1 MSIEENLIGVA
12 VGGVIG
18 FASAIGMEA
27 LKRFWESRDE
37 KKRIS
42 RLLELLYEEVEQLA
56 ELLEIDLGMVESDEL
71 EFVVEFGRGK
81 EDYDGKLLSAI
92 SRLKNNRT
100 IYESQASR
108 LLDLPGYLPNSLVK
122 FYSRLQVNSLKM
134 HDAILSKDISK
145 LQELRSLS
153 LAEAESLKHDLK
165 NAKL

>member
-18 FASAIGMEA
+18 FAGAFGMEA
-27 LKRFWESRDE
+27 LKRFWQSKE
-37 KKRIS
+37 KKRLIS

-56 ELLEIDLGMVESDEL
+56 ELLDVDLGIVESNEL
-71 EFVVEFGRGK
+71 GFVVEFGRGK
-81 EDYDGKLLSAI
+81 EEYDGKLLSAI

-108 LLDLPGYLPNSLVK
+108 LLELPGYLPNALVR

-134 HDAILSKDISK
+134 HDAVLNKDISQ
-145 LQELRSLS
+145 LQEIRSLS